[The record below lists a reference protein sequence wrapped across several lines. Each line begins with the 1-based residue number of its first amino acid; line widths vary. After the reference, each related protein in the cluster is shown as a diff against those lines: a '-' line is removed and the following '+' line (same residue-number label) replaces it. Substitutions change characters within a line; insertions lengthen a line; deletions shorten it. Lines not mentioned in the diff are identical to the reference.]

1 MRTYHPRP
9 MAPRHLG
16 PVAAL
21 VVALACVVGALAQ
34 ATAAPDDAARLDRA
48 RSAHAGL
55 DAEVARVTGLRESLE
70 RGFAADRERRRF
82 APAGS
87 GPVNQVFVRH
97 RDALP
102 TVRSEVRQLAEVRSA
117 AAQCELARLDAVEA
131 QDGALAD
138 ELARGVERYAR
149 LEAELVAYESAL
161 TEYRAFL
168 DAQVFWT
175 ADMRPVRRESI
186 GEVKEFVQSAL
197 APAELRGVAD
207 DLRSSI
213 AARPVPWLLSTALVA
228 ALAVGWPRGRGI
240 LDRVLPASTSP
251 SRLSATLRAAMLAVA
266 RALPVPLGLHL
277 FGALVGPAASGDA
290 TAALAHACAR
300 TAAPAFWLSVVVAAC
315 APGGLAV
322 AQLGWTP
329 SVADTLRRA
338 ASFSSRVALPIIGL
352 MAYASWSTQL
362 PGASEVSRLACA
374 AALMTL
380 AVVSYR
386 VFGPRHG
393 VFDGIVARHPAG
405 WIATLAPLV
414 RAVLTAVPSV
424 LAIAALLGYS
434 STAEIV
440 LEDMLRSWTVLFAVG
455 VGATAFE
462 RAGQGAVRRLDLAG
476 DMDPAEELRFE
487 RQVRGFGRLA
497 VAAVAVAGLLWA
509 WREQLPALWSMA
521 STTLWTVGA
530 RPAGASGPALA
541 GTPVTIADLGAFVGS
556 CVMTVVLV
564 RDLPGLLNVLVL
576 RRFPLDRSLRYA
588 VVALARNV
596 MVLVGLVLALGAL
609 KIRWEDV
616 QWLAAGVTVG
626 LGFGMQEIF
635 ANFVSGVIVLVE
647 RPVRVGDLVTVG
659 GVTGHVTRI
668 SARATQILDYDN
680 KDVVIPNKTLIT
692 NPIVNWTLGDTTVR
706 EIVRVGVAYGT
717 DLEAASALLRE
728 VAAGTKGI
736 LRVPAPAV
744 QVQGFGA
751 SSVDLDV
758 VVWLST
764 DEGTRAVR
772 HELCVRIDRA
782 CRERGIEIAF
792 PQMDVH
798 VRDMPAPARPS
809 GAGA

>member
-1 MRTYHPRP
+1 MRPRTHGF
-9 MAPRHLG
+9 AAAL
-16 PVAAL
+16 VAAL
-21 VVALACVVGALAQ
+21 AVAAGARAQ
-34 ATAAPDDAARLDRA
+34 ATAAPAEAARLERA
-48 RSAHAGL
+48 RTAHAAL
-55 DAEVARVTGLRESLE
+55 DAEVTRVTALRESLE

-87 GPVNQVFVRH
+87 GPANQVFIRH

-102 TVRSEVRQLAEVRSA
+102 TARSEVRQLAEVRTA

-131 QDGALAD
+131 QDGALAE
-138 ELARGVERYAR
+138 ELGRGVDRYAR
-149 LEAELVAYESAL
+149 LESELVAYEAVL

-175 ADMRPVRRESI
+175 ADMRPVRRESAS
-186 GEVKEFVQSAL
+186 EAKAFVQGAIE
-197 APAELRGVAD
+197 PRMLRGAVED
-207 DLRSSI
+207 VRTSI
-213 AARPVPWLLSTALVA
+213 AERPVAWLLSAGLVA
-228 ALAVGWPRGRGI
+228 LLAAGWPGGRSL
-240 LDRVLPASTSP
+240 LDRIAPAHASASRLPATI
-251 SRLSATLRAAMLAVA
+251 RAALLAVA
-266 RALPVPLGLHL
+266 RALPWPLGLHL
-277 FGALVGPAASGDA
+277 FGALLGPSSTGDA
-290 TAALAHACAR
+290 SAALAHACTRMAV
-300 TAAPAFWLSVVVAAC
+300 PAFWLMLVISTC
-315 APGGLAV
+315 ARGGLAV

-338 ASFSSRVALPIIGL
+338 ARRSARLVLPFIGL
-352 MAYASWSTQL
+352 MAFASWSTEL
-362 PGASEVSRLACA
+362 EGAAEVARLACV
-374 AALMTL
+374 AALATL
-380 AVVSYR
+380 AAISYG
-386 VFGPRHG
+386 VFGPRNG
-393 VFDGIVARHPAG
+393 VFAGIVARHPTG
-405 WIATLAPLV
+405 WIATLAPLA
-414 RAVLTAVPSV
+414 RAVLTAVPAAV
-424 LAIAALLGYS
+424 AVAALLGYS

-440 LEDMLRSWTVLFAVG
+440 LEDMLRSWTVLFAVA

-462 RAGQGAVRRLDLAG
+462 RAGQGAFHRLDLAG
-476 DMDPAEELRFE
+476 DMDPAEELRFD

-497 VAAVAVAGLLWA
+497 VAAVAVVGLLWA
-509 WREQLPALWSMA
+509 WKEQLPALGSMA
-521 STTLWTVGA
+521 STELWSVGA
-530 RPAGASGPALA
+530 RPATATAPAVA
-541 GTPVTIADLGAFVGS
+541 GVPVTIADLGLFVGA
-556 CVMTVVLV
+556 CLMTAVLV

-588 VVALARNV
+588 AVALARNV
-596 MVLVGLVLALGAL
+596 MVIVGLVLALGAL
-609 KIRWEDV
+609 HIRWEDV

-626 LGFGMQEIF
+626 LGFGLQEIF

-668 SARATQILDYDN
+668 STRATQILDYDN

-728 VAAGTKGI
+728 VATGTKGI
-736 LRVPAPAV
+736 LRSPAPAV

-764 DEGTRAVR
+764 DDGTRAVR

-792 PQMDVH
+792 PQLDVH
-798 VRDMPAPARPS
+798 VRDLPGR
-809 GAGA
+809 AGAAGPEGPRP